1 MSVFGRVNY
10 LTFKTERLL
19 DVRRMWPL
27 SVANYRG
34 KGFAGGFFLLDPA
47 TGKSVSVVV
56 FADEASCRANE
67 RGGDFTAAETPFRE
81 LRKTEPDK
89 HYFDV
94 TAAVTSSRP
103 DPVGW
108 ARLAKPWF
116 KLDRFAEVL
125 AGLPERVAAYKAE
138 PGFRGAY
145 LFADRK
151 TGELVSLTLWGSK
164 ADCETNERNGAYQ
177 ATVTPYAAMLAKEPA
192 RDYYEVAAVVR
203 P

>member
-1 MSVFGRVNY
+1 MFGRVNY
-10 LTFKTERLL
+10 VAFKTERLA

-27 SVANYRG
+27 SVATYRG
-34 KGFAGGFFLLDPA
+34 KGFEAGFLLLDPA
-47 TGKSVSVVV
+47 TGESVSVVV

-67 RGGDFTAAETPFRE
+67 QGGHFTAAETPFRE

-94 TAAVTSSRP
+94 AAAVTSSRP
-103 DPVGW
+103 DPVAW

-116 KLDRFAEVL
+116 KIDRFAEVL

-164 ADCETNERNGAYQ
+164 ADSDANENSGAFQ
-177 ATVTPYAAMLAKEPA
+177 ATATPYAAMLAKEPV
-192 RDYYEVAAVVR
+192 RTYHEVAAVVR
-203 P
+203 A